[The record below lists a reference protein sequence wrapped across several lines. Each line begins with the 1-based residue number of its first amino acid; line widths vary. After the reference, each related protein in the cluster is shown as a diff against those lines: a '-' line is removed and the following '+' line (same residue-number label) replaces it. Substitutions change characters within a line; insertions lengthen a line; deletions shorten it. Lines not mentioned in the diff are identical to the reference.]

1 MFFVFPSVYIYIITN
16 ILHDSLLDHI
26 GGVLAS
32 STVDCWSPD
41 QVKSKTIKL
50 VFVASPLSMQPKG
63 ERAKWFSPGS
73 STNKTD
79 LHDIT
84 EILLKVAFNTIKP
97 NQTIN

>member
-32 STVDCWSPD
+32 STVDCWSPG

-63 ERAKWFSPGS
+63 ERAKTGWLRIRIMCQIGATCLSA
-73 STNKTD
+73 D
-79 LHDIT
+79 L
-84 EILLKVAFNTIKP
+84 F
-97 NQTIN
+97 Q

>member
-63 ERAKWFSPGS
+63 ERAKTGWLRIRIMCQSGATCLS
-73 STNKTD
+73 VD
-79 LHDIT
+79 L
-84 EILLKVAFNTIKP
+84 FP
-97 NQTIN
+97 

>member
-26 GGVLAS
+26 GGVVAS
-32 STVDCWSPD
+32 STVDCWSPG

-63 ERAKWFSPGS
+63 ERAKTGWLRIRIMCQSGATCLS
-73 STNKTD
+73 AD
-79 LHDIT
+79 L
-84 EILLKVAFNTIKP
+84 F
-97 NQTIN
+97 Q